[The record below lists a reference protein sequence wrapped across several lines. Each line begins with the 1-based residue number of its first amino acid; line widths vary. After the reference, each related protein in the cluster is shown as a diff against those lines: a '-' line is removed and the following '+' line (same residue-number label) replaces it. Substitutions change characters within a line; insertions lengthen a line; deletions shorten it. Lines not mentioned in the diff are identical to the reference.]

1 MIIYQNIDLQWFAAE
16 DEGRTEQ
23 PSELKLKKAREEGRV
38 AKSQDLNGA
47 IVFLACL
54 LTLIFLGKSILSGC
68 AEICSYFFNHINDK
82 DIRNAAYFF
91 IFVRYFARLVIPISV
106 VGIVFGVLGNIIQNK
121 GMLFSLKAISPK
133 FSKIIPKFGEYFK
146 NTIFSLRGVFNIFKS
161 IGKVAIIV
169 TVAYVLIKKDIP
181 DLMIVIQNGNMIGA
195 IAHVSRMAATMLVIA
210 AVIFLVIS
218 SPDYFVQ
225 RREFMESMKMS
236 KYDVKQEYKEMEG
249 DPEVKSK
256 LKQMQKELLSQN
268 MPKAVREADVVI
280 ANPTHY
286 AVAMKYER
294 EVSDAPMVTAKG
306 SDNVA
311 LEMRR
316 IAEENDVPVVE
327 NKSLA
332 RGLYAH
338 TEVGDIIPEE
348 YLSVLATVYAE
359 IMRKNKKKL
368 YLSLLNGWGSDGK
381 RK

>member
-1 MIIYQNIDLQWFAAE
+1 MTIYQNIDLQWFAAE

-91 IFVRYFARLVIPISV
+91 IFVRYFARLVIPIAV
-106 VGIVFGVLGNIIQNK
+106 VGIVFGILGNIIQNK

-195 IAHVSRMAATMLVIA
+195 ISHISRMAATMLVIA

-218 SPDYFVQ
+218 IPDYFVQ

-368 YLSLLNGWGSDGK
+368 
-381 RK
+381 